1 MKIIQLKSENIKKLK
16 AVELT
21 FDPKENVV
29 VVSGKNGQGKT
40 SLLDSIWYALG
51 GKDVVPSKPIREG
64 ADKAS
69 ITVDLGDYVVSRTFT
84 EKGSYLTVESKDGAK
99 YPSPQAMLDQLVG
112 TLSFD
117 PLAFAKQDAKRQRQT
132 LLDMLGISVDTLDA
146 ERKTLYDERT
156 FVGRELKQLEGQLAG
171 IPKPDPNAPKE
182 EVKVSELADQ
192 LAQAKDAQ
200 RFNAQQRAL
209 LLQAQ
214 EQIARLQ
221 QEAKELESAI
231 KAYEPVDIPALE
243 SQLAEAEQV
252 NEQVRNARA
261 YTEVMEAG
269 KAKKQEYET
278 LTVKIDAIDAKKS
291 EMLAKANMPIA
302 GLGINEDGVTYT
314 GIPFDQISSAEQLK
328 VSLAIAMAANPQIR
342 VIRIMDGS
350 LLDGDNFKVIQE
362 MADAKDYQVFVEKV
376 DDSGKV
382 GVYIEDGEVKADN
395 RQSA

>member
-1 MKIIQLKSENIKKLK
+1 
-16 AVELT
+16 
-21 FDPKENVV
+21 
-29 VVSGKNGQGKT
+29 
-40 SLLDSIWYALG
+40 
-51 GKDVVPSKPIREG
+51 
-64 ADKAS
+64 
-69 ITVDLGDYVVSRTFT
+69 
-84 EKGSYLTVESKDGAK
+84 
-99 YPSPQAMLDQLVG
+99 
-112 TLSFD
+112 
-117 PLAFAKQDAKRQRQT
+117 
-132 LLDMLGISVDTLDA
+132 
-146 ERKTLYDERT
+146 
-156 FVGRELKQLEGQLAG
+156 
-171 IPKPDPNAPKE
+171 
-182 EVKVSELADQ
+182 
-192 LAQAKDAQ
+192 
-200 RFNAQQRAL
+200 
-209 LLQAQ
+209 
-214 EQIARLQ
+214 
-221 QEAKELESAI
+221 
-231 KAYEPVDIPALE
+231 
-243 SQLAEAEQV
+243 
-252 NEQVRNARA
+252 
-261 YTEVMEAG
+261 MEAG